1 MSEVATNEQRRLI
14 DLLTSLT
21 EMVGPSGEEGPVL
34 DAVTAL
40 WQHAGAQVERSPI
53 GNLLGRA
60 GGQGPRLLLAAH
72 ADELCYFVRSI
83 DPAGYLWLANGQ
95 AWARTTSMR
104 NAFTIGAPVQV
115 LARSGP
121 LPGYIA
127 TVTGHVASLVL
138 REPNE
143 LTWND
148 FWVET
153 GLSRGELL
161 SKGVT
166 PGTRVVWEAKTRRVG
181 RHLVGKAF
189 DDRVAIAVITEVM
202 RRVPAVE
209 RCWELTLAATV
220 QEEIGVI
227 GASAMAAREQFAAAI
242 VVESGLCGDVP
253 HADDAAM
260 PIRLGGGPALV
271 HKDSFVHYDHALTA
285 RLEQCA
291 DAAGIGIQHAV
302 FGSFGSDG
310 FAFMKADIPTALV
323 TFPTRYTHTPF
334 ETAEE
339 GDIVALT
346 AWLCAFLR
354 TESADV
360 VGPHRAPPRAAAG
373 NAV

>member
-1 MSEVATNEQRRLI
+1 MSEASSNEHRRLI
-14 DLLTSLT
+14 ELVTSLT

-40 WQHAGAQVERSPI
+40 WEDAGAHVERSPI

-60 GGQGPRLLLAAH
+60 GGRGPRLLLAAH
-72 ADELCYFVRSI
+72 ADELCYFVRAI
-83 DPAGYLWLANGQ
+83 DPSGYLWLANGQ
-95 AWARTTSMR
+95 AWTRTTSLR

-127 TVTGHVASLVL
+127 TVTGHIASLAL
-138 REPNE
+138 REPSE

-153 GLSRGELL
+153 GLSREELL
-161 SKGVT
+161 SNGVT
-166 PGTRVVWEAKTRRVG
+166 PGTRIVWEAKTRRVG

-189 DDRVAIAVITEVM
+189 DDRVALAVITEVM

-209 RCWELTLAATV
+209 RRWDLTVAATV

-227 GASAMAAREQFAAAI
+227 GASALAAREQVAAAI

-253 HADDAAM
+253 HTGDAVM
-260 PIRLGGGPALV
+260 PIRLGRGPALI

-291 DAAGIGIQHAV
+291 ATAGIGIQHAV

-334 ETAEE
+334 ETADER
-339 GDIVALT
+339 DIAAL
-346 AWLCAFLR
+346 AEWLCAFLR
-354 TESADV
+354 AE
-360 VGPHRAPPRAAAG
+360 
-373 NAV
+373 NE

>member
-1 MSEVATNEQRRLI
+1 MSGAASNEHERLI

-21 EMVGPSGEEGPVL
+21 EMIGPSGEEGPVL

-40 WQHAGAQVERSPI
+40 WEEAGAHVERSPI

-72 ADELCYFVRSI
+72 ADELCYFVRAI

-95 AWARTTSMR
+95 AWTRTTSLR

-121 LPGYIA
+121 LPGYVA

-138 REPNE
+138 REPSE

-153 GLSRGELL
+153 GLSRAELL
-161 SKGVT
+161 SRGVT
-166 PGTRVVWEAKTRRVG
+166 PGTRIVWDAKTRRVG
-181 RHLVGKAF
+181 RQLVGKAF

-202 RRVPAVE
+202 RRVPVAERRWDLAV
-209 RCWELTLAATV
+209 AATV
-220 QEEIGVI
+220 QEEIGVV
-227 GASAMAAREQFAAAI
+227 GASALAAREQFAAAV

-253 HADDAAM
+253 QAGEAAM

-271 HKDSFVHYDHALTA
+271 HKDSLVHYDHALTSS
-285 RLEQCA
+285 LEESA
-291 DAAGIGIQHAV
+291 ASAGISIQHAV

-310 FAFMKADIPTALV
+310 FAFMKADMPTALV

-334 ETAEE
+334 ETADER
-339 GDIVALT
+339 DIAALT
-346 AWLCAFLR
+346 DLLCAFLR
-354 TESADV
+354 TGRAEGDR
-360 VGPHRAPPRAAAG
+360 HRAEHRHC
-373 NAV
+373 